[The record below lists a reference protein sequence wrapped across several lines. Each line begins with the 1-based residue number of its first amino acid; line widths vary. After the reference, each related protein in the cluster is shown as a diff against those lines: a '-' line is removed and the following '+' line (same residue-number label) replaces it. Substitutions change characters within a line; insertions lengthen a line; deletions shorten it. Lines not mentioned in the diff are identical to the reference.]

1 VGGGAIDVGWW
12 WGGGTW
18 GAVGGQSFPTLPGHE
33 LATGT
38 AAVDAAA
45 DVTETV
51 AQSSKSDDRL

>member
-1 VGGGAIDVGWW
+1 VGGGQLMWGGGG
-12 WGGGTW
+12 GGGTW

>member
-1 VGGGAIDVGWW
+1 VV
-12 WGGGTW
+12 GGGTW